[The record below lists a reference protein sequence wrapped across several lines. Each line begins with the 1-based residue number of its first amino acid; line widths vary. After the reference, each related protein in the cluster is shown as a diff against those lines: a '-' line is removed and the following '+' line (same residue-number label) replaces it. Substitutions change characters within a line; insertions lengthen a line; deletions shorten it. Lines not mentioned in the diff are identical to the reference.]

1 VTLEKIWDRAAA
13 EVGES
18 IRLYAGLKHS
28 TASQMK
34 NEWGYTDDQIQE
46 AGNWSRKESVK
57 KYAKTEVAAR
67 RNLLEGP
74 KVVRLENL
82 RESAGDSDTKE

>member
-1 VTLEKIWDRAAA
+1 M
-13 EVGES
+13 
-18 IRLYAGLKHS
+18 KHS

-67 RNLLEGP
+67 RSLLEGP
-74 KVVRLENL
+74 KVIPLENL
-82 RESAGDSDTKE
+82 REFAGKSEDKD